1 MKLHWNNKYVKWAV
15 TIVGIFCT
23 CLLFFYLLFFG
34 KNFMTAIN
42 AAYKVLMPILFGCI
56 MAYLL
61 TPTINWFEKRLL
73 NPIIKRFNPLIKEKF
88 RPYIR
93 AISIILT
100 SLMYYIIIRMIIT
113 MLLSQ
118 IVPSV
123 QNLANNFSEY
133 WDNFLAWLDNLMN
146 NKPEWLESLF
156 SSYPEMEE
164 QVMNIINNFS
174 VEIMGYLNKTEVFLS
189 KSGEFIKTISV
200 SLFNLLKVLWNFVL
214 GFIIAIYLMAN
225 KERYANQSK
234 KIIYAFWER
243 DKANVII
250 NNFRFAH
257 NTFIGFIIGKVID
270 SIIIGCLCF
279 CGTTLIGTPYPA
291 LVSVVIG
298 VTNVIPFF
306 GPFLGAIPCSIL
318 ILVVD
323 ITHPL
328 NFVYFVIFILFLQ
341 QLDGNF
347 IGPKILGDSTGLSSF
362 WVIFAITLFGG
373 ILGIPGMIIGVPLFA
388 IIYAAIKAHVN
399 EKLYKKNFSTETED
413 YQNIECIDNNGYH
426 YYDFTV
432 TRNDKSFHSGSKYIS
447 SVEEWNFRYSKVN
460 RDNADAF
467 ENMPVVISA
476 MNVEGDPEH
485 VKDAENKPPQEKKEE
500 KVINDKKDID
510 KKE

>member
-1 MKLHWNNKYVKWAV
+1 MIKWGYFTMKIRWNNRYVKWSC
-15 TIVGIFCT
+15 TIIITFCI
-23 CLLFFYLLFFG
+23 CLLFYCLLFYG
-34 KNFMTAIN
+34 SNIKTALSN
-42 AAYKVLMPILFGCI
+42 AYKILMPILFGCI

-61 TPTINWFEKRLL
+61 TPTINWLEKRIL
-73 NPIIKRFNPLIKEKF
+73 NPIIHKIKFKKKEIF

-100 SLMYYIIIRMIIT
+100 SLLYYFIIRIIIT

-118 IVPSV
+118 IVPSL
-123 QNLANNFSEY
+123 QNLLNNFEDYWANFQIWLEELLSTRPAWLETLFANNP
-133 WDNFLAWLDNLMN
+133 
-146 NKPEWLESLF
+146 KI
-156 SSYPEMEE
+156 EE
-164 QVMNIINNFS
+164 QILSVINNYS
-174 VEIMGYLNKTEVFLS
+174 NELTGYLDKALVLLS

-200 SLFNLLKVLWNFVL
+200 SIFNVLKVLWNFVL
-214 GFIIAIYLMAN
+214 GFIIAIYLLAN
-225 KERYANQSK
+225 KERYSNQAK
-234 KIIYAFWER
+234 KVIYAFWER
-243 DKANVII
+243 DKANVLI

-279 CGTTLIGTPYPA
+279 CGTSLMNTPYAA

-323 ITHPL
+323 PTHPL
-328 NFVYFVIFILFLQ
+328 NFLYFAIFILFLQ

-373 ILGIPGMIIGVPLFA
+373 VFGIPGMIIGVPVFA

-399 EKLYKKNFSTETED
+399 EKLYRKEFKTKTED
-413 YQNIECIDNNGYH
+413 YHNIECINDDGYH
-426 YYDFTV
+426 YYDFSD
-432 TRNDKSFHSGSKYIS
+432 TRTDKTFHSGSKYIS
-447 SVEEWNFRYSKVN
+447 NTEEWCYRYEQRK
-460 RDNADAF
+460 RAK
-467 ENMPVVISA
+467 
-476 MNVEGDPEH
+476 MNVDSDNI
-485 VKDAENKPPQEKKEE
+485 KDNNDLKAT
-500 KVINDKKDID
+500 DKKDTD
-510 KKE
+510 KE

>member
-1 MKLHWNNKYVKWAV
+1 MKIRWNNRYVKWSCTIIV
-15 TIVGIFCT
+15 TFCI
-23 CLLFFYLLFFG
+23 CLLFYYLLFFG
-34 KNFMTAIN
+34 SNIKTALSN
-42 AAYKVLMPILFGCI
+42 AYKILMPILFGCI

-61 TPTINWFEKRLL
+61 TPTINWLEKRIL
-73 NPIIKRFNPLIKEKF
+73 NPIIHKIKFKNKEIF

-100 SLMYYIIIRMIIT
+100 SLLYYLIIRMIIT

-118 IVPSV
+118 IVPSL
-123 QNLANNFSEY
+123 QNLLNNFEDYWSNFQVWLEELLSTRPAWLETLFANNP
-133 WDNFLAWLDNLMN
+133 
-146 NKPEWLESLF
+146 KI
-156 SSYPEMEE
+156 EE
-164 QVMNIINNFS
+164 QIISVINNYS
-174 VEIMGYLNKTEVFLS
+174 NEVTGYLDKALVLLS

-200 SLFNLLKVLWNFVL
+200 SIFNVLKVLWNFVL
-214 GFIIAIYLMAN
+214 GFIIAIYLLAN
-225 KERYANQSK
+225 KERYSNQAK
-234 KIIYAFWER
+234 KVIYAFWER

-279 CGTTLIGTPYPA
+279 CGTSLMNTPYAA

-323 ITHPL
+323 PTHPL
-328 NFVYFVIFILFLQ
+328 NFLYFAIFILFLQ

-373 ILGIPGMIIGVPLFA
+373 VFGIPGMIIGVPVFA

-399 EKLYKKNFSTETED
+399 EKLYRKEFKTKTED
-413 YQNIECIDNNGYH
+413 YHNIECINDDGYH
-426 YYDFTV
+426 YYDFSD
-432 TRNDKSFHSGSKYIS
+432 TRTDKTFHSGSKYIS
-447 SVEEWNFRYSKVN
+447 NTEEWCYRYEQRNIAK
-460 RDNADAF
+460 
-467 ENMPVVISA
+467 
-476 MNVEGDPEH
+476 MNVDSDNIEDNNDL
-485 VKDAENKPPQEKKEE
+485 KAT
-500 KVINDKKDID
+500 DKKDTD
-510 KKE
+510 KE

>member
-1 MKLHWNNKYVKWAV
+1 MKLRWNNRYVKWSC
-15 TIVGIFCT
+15 TIIFTFCI

-34 KNFMTAIN
+34 SNIKTALSN
-42 AAYKVLMPILFGCI
+42 AYKVLMPILFGCI

-61 TPTINWFEKRLL
+61 TPTINWIEKRILYPL
-73 NPIIKRFNPLIKEKF
+73 VNRSKIKNKDKF
-88 RPYIR
+88 KPYFR
-93 AISIILT
+93 AVSIILA
-100 SLMYYIIIRMIIT
+100 SLLYYLIIRMIIS

-123 QNLANNFSEY
+123 QNLLNNFESY
-133 WDNFLAWLDNLMN
+133 WENFQLWLEELLSTRPAWLETIFASNP
-146 NKPEWLESLF
+146 KI
-156 SSYPEMEE
+156 EE
-164 QVMNIINNFS
+164 QLITALNDYSN
-174 VEIMGYLNKTEVFLS
+174 ELTGYLDKALVLLS
-189 KSGEFIKTISV
+189 KSGEFLKTISV
-200 SLFNLLKVLWNFVL
+200 SIFNVLKVLWNFVL
-214 GFIIAIYLMAN
+214 GFIIAIYLIAN
-225 KERYANQSK
+225 KERYSNQAK
-234 KIIYAFWER
+234 KMVYAFWER
-243 DKANVII
+243 DKANVLL

-279 CGTTLIGTPYPA
+279 CGTSLLNTPYAA

-323 ITHPL
+323 PTHPL

-373 ILGIPGMIIGVPLFA
+373 IMGIPGMIIGVPVFA

-399 EKLYKKNFSTETED
+399 EKLYKKELTSKTEAYHD
-413 YQNIECIDNNGYH
+413 LECIDDDGLH
-426 YYDFTV
+426 YYDFSNS
-432 TRNDKSFHSGSKYIS
+432 RNDKSFHSGSKYIS
-447 SVEEWNFRYSKVN
+447 NVEEWKYRYSEKQKS
-460 RDNADAF
+460 
-467 ENMPVVISA
+467 EIVVKAS
-476 MNVEGDPEH
+476 E
-485 VKDAENKPPQEKKEE
+485 AEDKKEE
-500 KVINDKKDID
+500 
-510 KKE
+510 

>member
-1 MKLHWNNKYVKWAV
+1 MKIRWNNRYVKWSCTIIV
-15 TIVGIFCT
+15 TFCI
-23 CLLFFYLLFFG
+23 CLLFYYLLFFG
-34 KNFMTAIN
+34 SNIKTALSN
-42 AAYKVLMPILFGCI
+42 AYKILMPILFGCI

-61 TPTINWFEKRLL
+61 TPTINWLEKRIL
-73 NPIIKRFNPLIKEKF
+73 NPIIHKIKFKNKEIF

-100 SLMYYIIIRMIIT
+100 SLLYYLIIRMIIT

-118 IVPSV
+118 IVPSL
-123 QNLANNFSEY
+123 QNLLNNFEDYWSNFQVWLEELLSTRPAWLETLFANNP
-133 WDNFLAWLDNLMN
+133 
-146 NKPEWLESLF
+146 KI
-156 SSYPEMEE
+156 EE
-164 QVMNIINNFS
+164 QIISVINNYS
-174 VEIMGYLNKTEVFLS
+174 NEVTGYLDKALVLLS

-200 SLFNLLKVLWNFVL
+200 SIFNVLKVLWNFVL
-214 GFIIAIYLMAN
+214 GFIIAIYLLAN
-225 KERYANQSK
+225 KERYSNQAK
-234 KIIYAFWER
+234 KVIYAFWER

-279 CGTTLIGTPYPA
+279 CGTSFMNTPYAA

-323 ITHPL
+323 PTHPL
-328 NFVYFVIFILFLQ
+328 NFLYFAIFILFLQ

-373 ILGIPGMIIGVPLFA
+373 VFGIPGMIIGVPVFA

-399 EKLYKKNFSTETED
+399 EKLYRKEFKTKTED
-413 YQNIECIDNNGYH
+413 YHNIECINDDGYH
-426 YYDFTV
+426 YYDFSD
-432 TRNDKSFHSGSKYIS
+432 TRTDKTFHSGSKYIS
-447 SVEEWNFRYSKVN
+447 NTEEWCYRYEQRNIAK
-460 RDNADAF
+460 
-467 ENMPVVISA
+467 
-476 MNVEGDPEH
+476 MNVDSDNIEDNNDL
-485 VKDAENKPPQEKKEE
+485 KAT
-500 KVINDKKDID
+500 DKKDTD
-510 KKE
+510 KE

>member
-1 MKLHWNNKYVKWAV
+1 MKLHWNNRYVKWAV
-15 TIVGIFCT
+15 TIVVIFCT

-34 KNFMTAIN
+34 KNFLSALS

-61 TPTINWFEKRLL
+61 TPTLNWMERRLL
-73 NPIIKRFNPLIKEKF
+73 NPIIKHFKPIIKEKL

-93 AISIILT
+93 AISIVLT
-100 SLMYYIIIRMIIT
+100 SLLYYLIIRMIIT

-118 IVPSV
+118 IVPSI
-123 QNLANNFSEY
+123 QNLASNFGEY
-133 WDNFLAWLDNLMN
+133 WENFQIWLENLMTNKPAWLENLFASN
-146 NKPEWLESLF
+146 
-156 SSYPEMEE
+156 PEMEE
-164 QVMNIINNFS
+164 QVMNILNNFS
-174 VEIMGYLNKTEVFLS
+174 VEIMDYLNQTELFIS
-189 KSGEFIKTISV
+189 KSGEFIKTVSV
-200 SLFNLLKVLWNFVL
+200 SLFNLFKVLWNFVL
-214 GFIIAIYLMAN
+214 GFIIAIYLLAN
-225 KERYANQSK
+225 KEKYANQSK

-279 CGTTLIGTPYPA
+279 CGTSLLNLPYAA

-323 ITHPL
+323 VTHPL
-328 NFVYFVIFILFLQ
+328 NFIYFAIFILFLQ

-373 ILGIPGMIIGVPLFA
+373 IMGIPGMIIGVPLFA

-399 EKLYKKNFSTETED
+399 EKLSKKSYTIETEQ
-413 YQNIECIDNNGYH
+413 YQNIECIDDNGFH
-426 YYDFTV
+426 YYDFSK
-432 TRNDKSFHSGSKYIS
+432 TRNDKTFHSGSKYIS
-447 SVEEWNFRYSKVN
+447 SVEEWNYRYAKVD
-460 RDNADAF
+460 RENAEAF
-467 ENMPVVISA
+467 ESGAIIDA
-476 MNVEGDPEH
+476 ID
-485 VKDAENKPPQEKKEE
+485 KDIENNSETKE
-500 KVINDKKDID
+500 DKK
-510 KKE
+510 

>member
-1 MKLHWNNKYVKWAV
+1 MIKWGYFTMKIRWNNRYVKWSC
-15 TIVGIFCT
+15 TIIITFCI
-23 CLLFFYLLFFG
+23 CLLFYCLLFYG
-34 KNFMTAIN
+34 SNIKTALSN
-42 AAYKVLMPILFGCI
+42 AYKILMPILFGCI

-61 TPTINWFEKRLL
+61 TPTINWLEKRIL
-73 NPIIKRFNPLIKEKF
+73 NPIIHKIKFKKKEIF

-100 SLMYYIIIRMIIT
+100 SLLYYFIIRMIIT

-118 IVPSV
+118 IVPSL
-123 QNLANNFSEY
+123 QNLLNNFEDYWANFQVWLEELLSTRPAWLETLFANNP
-133 WDNFLAWLDNLMN
+133 
-146 NKPEWLESLF
+146 KI
-156 SSYPEMEE
+156 EE
-164 QVMNIINNFS
+164 QILSVINNYS
-174 VEIMGYLNKTEVFLS
+174 NELTGYLDKALVLLS

-200 SLFNLLKVLWNFVL
+200 SIFNVLKVLWNFVL
-214 GFIIAIYLMAN
+214 GFIIAIYLLAN
-225 KERYANQSK
+225 KERYSNQAK
-234 KIIYAFWER
+234 KVIYAFWER
-243 DKANVII
+243 DKANVLI

-279 CGTTLIGTPYPA
+279 CGTSLMNTPYAA

-323 ITHPL
+323 PTHPL
-328 NFVYFVIFILFLQ
+328 NFLYFAIFILFLQ

-373 ILGIPGMIIGVPLFA
+373 VFGIPGMIIGVPVFA

-399 EKLYKKNFSTETED
+399 EKLYRKEFKTKTED
-413 YQNIECIDNNGYH
+413 YHNIECINDDGYH
-426 YYDFTV
+426 YYDFSD
-432 TRNDKSFHSGSKYIS
+432 TRTDKTFHSGSKYIS
-447 SVEEWNFRYSKVN
+447 NTEEWCYRYEQRK
-460 RDNADAF
+460 RAK
-467 ENMPVVISA
+467 
-476 MNVEGDPEH
+476 MNVNSDNIEDNNDL
-485 VKDAENKPPQEKKEE
+485 KAT
-500 KVINDKKDID
+500 DKKDTD
-510 KKE
+510 KE